1 MRSCPPI
8 HKVTALGAP
17 RFPTRRNGWHHR
29 GVPDDPV
36 LVAGLEVA
44 AALRRCAAE
53 GFARIEGAIP
63 PSALTA
69 IRAEVDTGP
78 FRSFGTSFGSVRQE
92 IDGYDVEL
100 PSERSPL
107 LDALS
112 RELGRVVRRDGRG
125 IRGLAT
131 WRPNEVGITHYVEGS
146 IGITPHLDGKWYRR
160 LVVVATIY
168 GRAPFAICGSRD
180 PDDVVERWT
189 AEPGDLL
196 FMRGPGLGGVRD
208 GRPFHLVGT
217 PSGGERL
224 SLGIRMAFPRPS

>member
-1 MRSCPPI
+1 MPERSLLPPNLDLM
-8 HKVTALGAP
+8 T
-17 RFPTRRNGWHHR
+17 
-29 GVPDDPV
+29 
-36 LVAGLEVA
+36 
-44 AALRRCAAE
+44 ALRRCAGD
-53 GFARIEGAIP
+53 GFARIEEAIL
-63 PSALTA
+63 PSA
-69 IRAEVDTGP
+69 RAALRDEVDTGP

-100 PSERSPL
+100 PSERFPL

-112 RELGRVVRRDGRG
+112 RDLGRLVRRDGRG

-168 GRAPFAICGSRD
+168 GWAPFAICGSRD
-180 PDDVVERWT
+180 ADDVVERWV